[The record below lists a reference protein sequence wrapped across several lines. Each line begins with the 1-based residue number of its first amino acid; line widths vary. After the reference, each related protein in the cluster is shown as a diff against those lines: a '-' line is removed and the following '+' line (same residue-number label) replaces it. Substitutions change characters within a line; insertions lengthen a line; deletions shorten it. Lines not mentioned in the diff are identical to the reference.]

1 MTTARVVPDLRLA
14 YGAPDRLHPLYSAH
28 AAKAFVQAER
38 HLVLAL
44 RYGSEREG
52 WMYQIAIV
60 DAHIWLQRALIH

>member
-1 MTTARVVPDLRLA
+1 MTTTRVIPDLRLTD
-14 YGAPDRLHPLYSAH
+14 GAPARMHPLYSTH

-60 DAHIWLQRALIH
+60 DAHIWLNKALIH